1 MVIIRSYCR
10 VMFTQLRCLDLLY
23 FPFPHLGAF
32 RVCRPLVAAA
42 RRMGVLSGRDSWR
55 PSPRVLHK
63 YIFSKDARCGR
74 RMVRSV
80 SFFGTVTALWSTD
93 RPTKLCLSEAG
104 GRKWARFREFGNGFH
119 KVMEVCFWCLI
130 NLFGCVR
137 TCVLPFDYLLILYV
151 PALVIVVSNV
161 SRLVVYS
168 CFCELRSNLLVL
180 RRLLFSG
187 CSCLLWAASLC
198 IGAKKTLWDL
208 LQERL
213 RNSVKLNISRRR

>member
-1 MVIIRSYCR
+1 MFSSPHKQAMNQLDQHQALIQHSCCSHGNVFYRLAKIDTSVEGRWCLHQMKWLGDPRS
-10 VMFTQLRCLDLLY
+10 L
-23 FPFPHLGAF
+23 
-32 RVCRPLVAAA
+32 
-42 RRMGVLSGRDSWR
+42 
-55 PSPRVLHK
+55 
-63 YIFSKDARCGR
+63 SKDRAFFTVERIHHAQR
-74 RMVRSV
+74 HVPNLNRSQ
-80 SFFGTVTALWSTD
+80 
-93 RPTKLCLSEAG
+93 P
-104 GRKWARFREFGNGFH
+104 
-119 KVMEVCFWCLI
+119 FWCFI

-137 TCVLPFDYLLILYV
+137 TCVLAFDYLLILYV